1 MRNARDPARCDESR
15 KGPGAIPA
23 TTLTPYLASVFDLAS
38 VLADISAAIYHG
50 TMLRV
55 VVDTDVMLSAFI
67 SSQGASRQLILDA
80 LDGKFALLLSTPLL
94 VEYESVLRRPHH
106 LSRARA
112 TEADVMEILDALAGL
127 CIPVVFDYQWRPTGA
142 HADDE
147 LVVETA
153 VNGHAD
159 VLATFNLKDMREA
172 GTTFGFNVQRPGPL
186 VRRIRT

>member
-1 MRNARDPARCDESR
+1 M
-15 KGPGAIPA
+15 
-23 TTLTPYLASVFDLAS
+23 
-38 VLADISAAIYHG
+38 
-50 TMLRV
+50 
-55 VVDTDVMLSAFI
+55 FI

-159 VLATFNLKDMREA
+159 VLATFDLEDMPEAGNLKDMREA